1 MLWFDSYRT
10 EASMWSWWDC
20 MRWWDASG
28 AWDGTT
34 SWLMVLPMMLWPILI
49 VGGVIAVAVLL
60 VRGARTDTPSS
71 WPNSRRQTAFDVL
84 RERFARGEIV
94 RHEYE
99 ERRDLLSQ
107 P

>member
-1 MLWFDSYRT
+1 ML
-10 EASMWSWWDC
+10 SWWDC
-20 MRWWDASG
+20 MRWWDSSG

-49 VGGVIAVAVLL
+49 IGGVIAVVMLL
-60 VRGARTDTPSS
+60 LRAGRTDIPRT
-71 WPNSRRQTAFDVL
+71 WPDNRRQTAFDIL
-84 RERFARGEIV
+84 RERFARGEID

-99 ERRDLLSQ
+99 ERKGLLSQ